1 MLSGSDFSW
10 FFPAKPIRWYWS
22 SFVARVFLE
31 VTDHPGRH
39 HFQTPWALA
48 MGRQAPRHS
57 VSAGCT
63 LNFKHPQQRWC
74 HDKLRAP
81 HHCPAISN
89 IGYLGHERTPPGIAS
104 SWLTGFFR
112 MLRKTRW
119 SWQMTRN
126 AVCNKRP
133 SPSKRKTRKNAAEKN
148 KRGKKDANVFKLQH
162 ESLVGKMWSSIYS
175 WWKNNFGT
183 TPKTDGPRQFPSCE
197 FRCGIKPGTLRS

>member
-148 KRGKKDANVFKLQH
+148 KRGKKRCECIQTATWISCWQNVEQYI
-162 ESLVGKMWSSIYS
+162 LVMKKQLWHNSQ
-175 WWKNNFGT
+175 
-183 TPKTDGPRQFPSCE
+183 DGWAKAIPIMRV
-197 FRCGIKPGTLRS
+197 